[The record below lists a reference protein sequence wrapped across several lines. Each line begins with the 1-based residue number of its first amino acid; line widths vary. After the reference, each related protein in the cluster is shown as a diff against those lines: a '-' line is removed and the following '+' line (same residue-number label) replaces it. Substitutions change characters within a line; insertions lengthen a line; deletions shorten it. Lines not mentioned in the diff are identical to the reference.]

1 MKLNLFIIRQIRRL
15 QNKIGKKEALEKLKI
30 DRSTIFRWQTG
41 ERIAT
46 MTSLENVCTEIA
58 KIFKEEYE
66 ELFMQG
72 LYCVMQDHQK
82 KDQT

>member
-30 DRSTIFRWQTG
+30 DRSTIHRWQTG
-41 ERIAT
+41 ESKAT
-46 MTSLENVCTEIA
+46 MDSLENVCTVIA
-58 KIFKEEYE
+58 KILKEEYD